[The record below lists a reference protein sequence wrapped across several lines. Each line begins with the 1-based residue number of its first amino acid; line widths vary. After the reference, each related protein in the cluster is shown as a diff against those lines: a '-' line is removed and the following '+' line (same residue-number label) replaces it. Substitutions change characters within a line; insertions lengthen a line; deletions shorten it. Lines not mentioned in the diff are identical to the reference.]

1 MEKEEKKIKIEEM
14 DAEIAAEVSK
24 DLRKISKFYDFK
36 NIVLRGFVT
45 GVFTGVGAIVGVA
58 IFIVIATQIKG
69 FPLIKEFMEVTGLDV
84 VVEYALEQTNS
95 DVEVND
101 IIGP

>member
-1 MEKEEKKIKIEEM
+1 MDVQEDKVTIKNEAVE
-14 DAEIAAEVSK
+14 DFSK
-24 DLRKISKFYDFK
+24 QIHKISTFYDFR
-36 NIVLRGFVT
+36 NVVLRGFIT

-69 FPLIKEFMEVTGLDV
+69 FPLIKEFMEVTGLDI

-95 DVEVND
+95 DLQVND
-101 IIGP
+101 VVGPN